1 MRTEYEKQVKLL
13 LKVLPSLNK
22 VDAFALK
29 GGTAIN
35 FFVQDFP
42 RLSVDI
48 DVTYTKIT
56 PRNEALKDIQKGIEI
71 VLEDIKGRF
80 PESNL
85 TKQKSGGTVSKLI
98 IWEDGAQIKLEV
110 NTVLR
115 GSIFE
120 PKQMELSSTLQDEF
134 ETYVAV
140 NVLSKS
146 DLYGGK
152 ICAALDRQHPRDL
165 FDVRVLLDSEGLT
178 DEIRTAFLGYLI
190 SHSRPMNELLNP
202 NAIDIQDIYEKEFK
216 GMTEQSNI
224 LKDLIEVQ
232 HKLPAIISEGL
243 TNAEK
248 EFLLSFKSG
257 NPDWGLMEITHLKEL
272 PGVRWKLLNIQKM
285 DKKKH
290 TEAYE
295 KLEIYLTKK
304 AVK

>member
-1 MRTEYEKQVKLL
+1 MRSEYEKQVTLL

-22 VDAFALK
+22 VDSFALK

-48 DVTYTKIT
+48 DVTYIKLNS
-56 PRNEALKDIQKGIEI
+56 RNEALKDIQNGIDI
-71 VLEDIKGRF
+71 VSKDIKERL

-120 PKQMELSSTLQDEF
+120 PQEMVLSSTLQDHF
-134 ETYVAV
+134 ETFVAV
-140 NVLSKS
+140 KALSKS

-165 FDVRVLLDSEGLT
+165 FDMKVLLDSEGIT
-178 DEIRTAFLGYLI
+178 NEIRKAFLGYLI
-190 SHSRPMNELLNP
+190 SHSRPMSELLNP
-202 NAIDIQDIYEKEFK
+202 NPLDINDVYVKEFE
-216 GMTEQSNI
+216 GMTEEADI
-224 LKDLIEVQ
+224 LEDLIDVQ
-232 HKLPAIISEGL
+232 QQLPKIIGEGL
-243 TNAEK
+243 ISNEK

-257 NPDWGLMEITHLKEL
+257 NPDWSLIDIAHLKDL
-272 PGVRWKLLNIQKM
+272 PGVRWKLQNIQKM
-285 DKKKH
+285 DKTKH
-290 TEAYE
+290 AEAYK
-295 KLEIYLTKK
+295 KLEQLLAT
-304 AVK
+304 

>member
-1 MRTEYEKQVKLL
+1 MRSEYEKQVKLL

-22 VDAFALK
+22 VDSFALK

-48 DVTYTKIT
+48 DVTYVKLNS
-56 PRNEALKDIQKGIEI
+56 RNEALKHIQNGIDIVSK
-71 VLEDIKGRF
+71 DIKKRI

-85 TKQKSGGTVSKLI
+85 TKQKSGGTVGKLI
-98 IWEDGAQIKLEV
+98 IWENGAQIKLEV

-120 PKQMELSSTLQDEF
+120 PEEMELSSTLQNHF
-134 ETYVAV
+134 ETFVAV
-140 NVLSKS
+140 KTLSKS

-165 FDVRVLLDSEGLT
+165 FDMKVLLDSEGIT
-178 DEIRTAFLGYLI
+178 NEIRKAFLGYLI
-190 SHSRPMNELLNP
+190 SHSRPMSELLDP
-202 NAIDIQDIYEKEFK
+202 NTLDINDVYIKEFE
-216 GMTEQSNI
+216 GMTEESNI
-224 LKDLIEVQ
+224 LEDLIEVQ
-232 HKLPAIISEGL
+232 HELPKIIAKGL
-243 TNAEK
+243 TKNEK

-257 NPDWGLMEITHLKEL
+257 NPDWNLIDVAHLKDL
-272 PGVRWKLLNIQKM
+272 PGVKWKLQNIKKM

-290 TEAYE
+290 IEAYE
-295 KLEIYLTKK
+295 KLEICLGKR
-304 AVK
+304 